1 MRPREQDEAEK
12 GWEIAQ
18 KLRSHPGRLKSI
30 LRSENNALRAV
41 SLPLVF
47 LTGLAFE
54 SFFAFHKARLAE
66 LALNFA
72 TVASILSWAV
82 ARIHRR
88 TLDSRDPLLLF
99 GSIVLTV
106 GAGGC
111 LFGFFRDDPTPELML
126 KTIGTVLI
134 LFALDRME
142 RREVVAALRS
152 SEEYLESVFESIPD
166 PLVVIGEKRR
176 IVAGNRVA
184 IATFGESVLHKT
196 CCEAYLGH
204 KDDCDAEECTVA
216 QAWNKRKPRFELVR
230 DELGARRYEVTTFP
244 LFGPHGFSGKLIQQI
259 RDVSAHAES
268 EDRAALLRDVV
279 NSVADPVLTLG
290 LRAELRHRNR
300 AAEAA
305 FEPSAPAATAGR
317 GLIPFAGAEDEEA
330 FVAALREFTPWER
343 EVTLRGKDGAERTA
357 MLSLAPIRALDDR
370 LLGTVAIVRDL
381 TEVKRLQVQ
390 LAQNEKLSALGE
402 MVSGVAHE
410 LNNPLTA
417 VFGFAQ
423 LLLAEDLPGE
433 QKEEVRHIYT
443 HAERCKRIIDGLLK
457 FSRRHGAERVRA
469 SLNEVVQSTLD
480 LLGYQLRLANVR
492 VERDFDANVPESMMD
507 SFQIQQVLV
516 NLITNA
522 QHAVQESG
530 RAGAVK
536 VRTRRA
542 SATKIV
548 VEVEDDGCGMSE
560 AIQRR
565 IFDPFFTTKGV
576 GKGTGLGLSISYGIV
591 KEHGGSLSAT
601 SRPGEGS
608 TFRVELPVVAEAAA
622 SATAAREIARED
634 AERKLPRSRILVVDD
649 EPIILELL
657 GQFLR
662 GDGHAVATA
671 VSVEEALRLVEHDE
685 FDVVFSDWRMPCRSG
700 DDLFAALCARD
711 PAYRGRFVFLT
722 GDAIG
727 TEVRQVAQREHTPV
741 LNKPFTLASIR
752 GAMASVLRPVE
763 PVAEAARPGLRQAP
777 SRL

>member
-1 MRPREQDEAEK
+1 M
-12 GWEIAQ
+12 
-18 KLRSHPGRLKSI
+18 
-30 LRSENNALRAV
+30 
-41 SLPLVF
+41 
-47 LTGLAFE
+47 
-54 SFFAFHKARLAE
+54 
-66 LALNFA
+66 
-72 TVASILSWAV
+72 
-82 ARIHRR
+82 
-88 TLDSRDPLLLF
+88 
-99 GSIVLTV
+99 
-106 GAGGC
+106 
-111 LFGFFRDDPTPELML
+111 
-126 KTIGTVLI
+126 
-134 LFALDRME
+134 
-142 RREVVAALRS
+142 
-152 SEEYLESVFESIPD
+152 
-166 PLVVIGEKRR
+166 
-176 IVAGNRVA
+176 
-184 IATFGESVLHKT
+184 
-196 CCEAYLGH
+196 
-204 KDDCDAEECTVA
+204 
-216 QAWNKRKPRFELVR
+216 
-230 DELGARRYEVTTFP
+230 
-244 LFGPHGFSGKLIQQI
+244 
-259 RDVSAHAES
+259 
-268 EDRAALLRDVV
+268 
-279 NSVADPVLTLG
+279 
-290 LRAELRHRNR
+290 
-300 AAEAA
+300 
-305 FEPSAPAATAGR
+305 
-317 GLIPFAGAEDEEA
+317 
-330 FVAALREFTPWER
+330 
-343 EVTLRGKDGAERTA
+343 
-357 MLSLAPIRALDDR
+357 
-370 LLGTVAIVRDL
+370 RDL

-457 FSRRHGAERVRA
+457 ISRRHGADRVRTN
-469 SLNEVVQSTLD
+469 LNEVVQSTLD

-492 VERDFDANVPESMMD
+492 VERDFDATVPESMMD

-530 RAGAVK
+530 RAGVVK

-548 VEVEDDGCGMSE
+548 VEVEDDGCGMSD

-657 GQFLR
+657 GLFLR
-662 GDGHAVATA
+662 GDGAR
-671 VSVEEALRLVEHDE
+671 SRPRSQSSRRSPLRARG
-685 FDVVFSDWRMPCRSG
+685 FDVVFAWRMPCQTATTSTPRS
-700 DDLFAALCARD
+700 APRT
-711 PAYRGRFVFLT
+711 PPNGRFVFLT

-727 TEVRQVAQREHTPV
+727 GEVSRSRDASTRRT
-741 LNKPFTLASIR
+741 NRPFTRSIR
-752 GAMASVLRPVE
+752 RDGVGAETGRGALR
-763 PVAEAARPGLRQAP
+763 ADRPLAQAP
-777 SRL
+777 SAINGARFPTRNASRK